1 MSNGLRLAGSGGSQV
16 LRASVLDQQLDR
28 KVARMVMIE
37 ILVMAM
43 MTAMILVI
51 MEMMMV
57 MKTMKKGKEV
67 FTFCF
72 QPFCKEESKC
82 IEEEE
87 TGGSNHDKQQTENTH
102 NQSNGNNNG
111 SNNGSN
117 ESNRSSN
124 GSNGSNKDK
133 DQTEKRHSW
142 RLEMFEDQ
150 QVVVLLNKQKKLFMF
165 NHV

>member
-28 KVARMVMIE
+28 KVASMVMIQ
-37 ILVMAM
+37 ISVMAM
-43 MTAMILVI
+43 MTAMILVR

-57 MKTMKKGKEV
+57 MKTIKKGKEV

-72 QPFCKEESKC
+72 QPLCKEESKC
-82 IEEEE
+82 IEEEG
-87 TGGSNHDKQQTENTH
+87 TGGSNHDKQQTENRH
-102 NQSNGNNNG
+102 NG
-111 SNNGSN
+111 SNGSN
-117 ESNRSSN
+117 ESN
-124 GSNGSNKDK
+124 GSNNGKNGNYKDK
-133 DQTEKRHSW
+133 EQTEKRHSW